1 MGKPERKIDW
11 DTVELDGIQHSDYPD
26 YSNAYILSADWE
38 DGTPLTEEEL
48 DAIGSQTVYDLVWE
62 SIH

>member
-48 DAIGSQTVYDLVWE
+48 DAIDSQTVYDLVWE